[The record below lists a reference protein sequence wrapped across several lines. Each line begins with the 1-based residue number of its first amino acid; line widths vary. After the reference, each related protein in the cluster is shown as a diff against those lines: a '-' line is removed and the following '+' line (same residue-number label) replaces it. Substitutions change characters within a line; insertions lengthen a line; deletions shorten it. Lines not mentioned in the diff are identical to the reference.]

1 MLDEGGEIFRP
12 DVLNPYII
20 RKDHDV
26 RALCAEVHASRLTN
40 PDLPDEM
47 IFFYIPLQGLPK
59 RLTPATR
66 ATNCLSLTS
75 IRADEQDPLIRN
87 AIFFHRTT
95 LL

>member
-26 RALCAEVHASRLTN
+26 RTLSAEVHASRLTD

-66 ATNCLSLTS
+66 TTDRLSLPA
-75 IRADEQDPLIRN
+75 IRANEQDSLIRN
-87 AIFFHRTT
+87 TIFFHRTP